1 MRKVSK
7 EKMDV
12 FIKDYEKDI
21 FKMLM
26 ALGYDRSE
34 ASALMKMYHPQ
45 ILKMAGDNPF
55 SGSIVTAAMAARI
68 IKQEVEKS

>member
-1 MRKVSK
+1 MREVSK

-26 ALGYDRSE
+26 ALG
-34 ASALMKMYHPQ
+34 MKMYHPQ
-45 ILKMAGDNPF
+45 ILKMAGTNPF